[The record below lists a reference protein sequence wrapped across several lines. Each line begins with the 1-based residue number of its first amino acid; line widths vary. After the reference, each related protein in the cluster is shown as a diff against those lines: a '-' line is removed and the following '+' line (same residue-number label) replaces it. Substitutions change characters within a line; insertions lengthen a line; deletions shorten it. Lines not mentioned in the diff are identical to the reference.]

1 VLLGALF
8 LLGLLSVPLAGG
20 DLLRVADVRF
30 ARTWAIVAALAGQ
43 VVVIEILPGADPAV
57 LRTAHLATYALAAI
71 FILSNARVPGVLL
84 MGVGGGLNLLA
95 IGANHGVMPA
105 REGALRL
112 AGLTPPPG
120 HFANSAAVADA
131 KLQFL
136 GDVFA
141 VPSWVPLANVFSV
154 GDVLLLVGAIGALHV
169 LAASRAAAPLR
180 RWRVL
185 RAHP

>member
-1 VLLGALF
+1 VLLGAIF

-30 ARTWAIVAALAGQ
+30 ARTWAIAAALAGQ
-43 VVVIEILPGADPAV
+43 IVVIEILPGADPAL
-57 LRTAHLATYALAAI
+57 LRTAHLATYGLAAI

-84 MGVGGGLNLLA
+84 MGLGGGLNLLA
-95 IGANHGVMPA
+95 IAANHGVMPA
-105 REGALRL
+105 REGALKL

-120 HFANSAAVADA
+120 HFNNSAAVAGG
-131 KLQFL
+131 KLQVL

-154 GDVLLLVGAIGALHV
+154 GDVVLLIGAIGALHV
-169 LAASRAAAPLR
+169 LAASRLAEWVGRMSRTAA
-180 RWRVL
+180 RV
-185 RAHP
+185 